1 LLHGGYCR
9 LLDSAD
15 SSFMAECLTRA
26 GACVVAVNY
35 ALAPLVMLAE
45 IVRQCRAAV
54 AWLHEHAR
62 EFGGD
67 TNRLRTSLLCPPTT
81 CSQVWR

>member
-1 LLHGGYCR
+1 
-9 LLDSAD
+9 
-15 SSFMAECLTRA
+15 
-26 GACVVAVNY
+26 VNY